1 MFKMD
6 IHKAKNLLINY
17 LKSNN
22 KHSIKENKLEIVE
35 TDVCDAIIV
44 NIKFLIHTI
53 NNFCIII

>member
-1 MFKMD
+1 MD

-44 NIKFLIHTI
+44 NIKFFDTYNKQFLHNYLTY
-53 NNFCIII
+53 